1 MYQVIKHIITAN
13 QKKSGLEKKKR
24 LVHIVLLVVEKLEK
38 DQSFTAKTN
47 GRVLINCIVYVKIIV
62 RVLILKRIMLQLK
75 FIKMRSG

>member
-1 MYQVIKHIITAN
+1 VRCGLG
-13 QKKSGLEKKKR
+13 KKNH